1 MSFASVTSDP
11 LSIPRMIILELTLSA
26 QAFVKT
32 TGGQHRV
39 GNGFD
44 SQSHLSIVVR
54 KPVRQIK
61 NSSRVTAIHEY
72 RDRYTL
78 AHGFDEHF
86 QN

>member
-1 MSFASVTSDP
+1 
-11 LSIPRMIILELTLSA
+11 
-26 QAFVKT
+26 
-32 TGGQHRV
+32 V